1 MSWQEVLAVGTVVL
15 GSLGG
20 GGVIILGLSGYLG
33 KLWADRL
40 METERSRHQ
49 QRLEELRAGLQATNE
64 KALAEMR
71 TDLEIYRD
79 RHLKTHRDKVEVYR
93 MGADIIATILANF
106 DRASR
111 LAPAEAAQA
120 LDSFNLDRIRLYG
133 YLAMMVP
140 QDVMDA
146 HDALIDHLILIT
158 NGSVRYDWA
167 QVRTLSI
174 HFINAVRKDLA
185 IDATPIEYRGAL

>member
-111 LAPAEAAQA
+111 PCPGRGRAGSRQFQSRPDSPLRLPRHDGSTGRHGRLRRAHRSLDPHHERFRA
-120 LDSFNLDRIRLYG
+120 LRL
-133 YLAMMVP
+133 
-140 QDVMDA
+140 
-146 HDALIDHLILIT
+146 
-158 NGSVRYDWA
+158 GSG
-167 QVRTLSI
+167 S
-174 HFINAVRKDLA
+174 HS
-185 IDATPIEYRGAL
+185 